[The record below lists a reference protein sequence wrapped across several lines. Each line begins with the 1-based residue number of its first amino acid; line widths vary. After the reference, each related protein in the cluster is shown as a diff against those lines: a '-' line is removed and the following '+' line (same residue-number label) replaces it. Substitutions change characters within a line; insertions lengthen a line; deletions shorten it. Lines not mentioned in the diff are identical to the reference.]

1 MITPSLAS
9 EGDSMTAALV
19 HRLDSLVRPSFRLA
33 GSWWPFYGLFVCSG
47 IAAGVVFALVL
58 TLASGVP
65 IRAVAAAL
73 GAGLLAAGALALA
86 TEVLAGREIYTFYHY
101 QIAALAAG
109 AGALALLDLP
119 VLPCL
124 DVIGTALGLVQACGR
139 LGCFMAGCCHG
150 RPCRWG
156 VRYGTEHAEQGFE
169 SELVGVRLFPIQAV
183 ESLCLFA
190 LAAGGAALI
199 VSGRPAGTALATY
212 LAGYGAIRFG
222 LEFARGDAARPYAL
236 GFSEAQWTAG
246 IVLSATLAGEIAGWL
261 PFVPW
266 HAAAAAAVG
275 LAAAGAAL
283 RRRFRPAHRL
293 FHPRHVSEIAKA
305 LSGLTAWPSPPGHAP
320 RVACT
325 SLGLRLSAGS
335 LHHGRTHYALSAREA
350 AMTEATA
357 RSLAALILRLR
368 HPAAP
373 SRLLPGGQGV
383 FHLLVET
390 RS

>member
-1 MITPSLAS
+1 
-9 EGDSMTAALV
+9 MTANLV
-19 HRLDSLVRPSFRLA
+19 RRFDAFIRPSFRLA
-33 GSWWPFYGLFVCSG
+33 GSSWPFYGLFVCTG
-47 IAAGVVFALVL
+47 IAAGVVFALA
-58 TLASGVP
+58 LAWTSGLS
-65 IRAVAAAL
+65 L
-73 GAGLLAAGALALA
+73 GTVGLGVFAGLLAAGALALA
-86 TEVLAGREIYTFYHY
+86 TEVFTGREVYTFYHY
-101 QIAALAAG
+101 QLAALAAG
-109 AGALALLDLP
+109 GGALALLGRP

-124 DVIGTALGLVQACGR
+124 DVIGTALGLVHAFGR

-150 RPCRWG
+150 RPFRWG
-156 VRYGTEHAEQGFE
+156 VCYGNEHAEQGFE
-169 SELVGVRLFPIQAV
+169 RELVGVRLFPIQAV

-212 LAGYGAIRFG
+212 LVGYGAIRFG

-246 IVLSATLAGEIAGWL
+246 AVLTATFAAEVAGLL
-261 PFVPW
+261 PLVLW
-266 HAAAAAAVG
+266 HGAAVAAVG
-275 LAAAGAAL
+275 LAAAGVTL
-283 RRRFRPAHRL
+283 HRRFRPAHRL
-293 FHPRHVSEIAKA
+293 FHPGHVSEIART
-305 LSGLTAWPSPPGHAP
+305 LSGLAAWPSPPGQAP

-335 LHHGRTHYALSAREA
+335 LHHGRTHYSLSAQEA

-373 SRLLPGGQGV
+373 SRLLPGNHGV